1 MARDGRG
8 WPWMAADCGVRAACG
23 VRVVG
28 RPAHFVWALE
38 LTSWPSDMVGSP
50 SMLTLDVYSTARDGS
65 V

>member
-8 WPWMAADCGVRAACG
+8 WLRIAACVQRAACG

-50 SMLTLDVYSTARDGS
+50 SMLTLDVYSTTRDGS

>member
-38 LTSWPSDMVGSP
+38 LTSWPSDMGSP